1 MSTSKHVLGQCL
13 WLTEFDEQA
22 EVNNLQDALSQW
34 SRKILPQVLNQVLD
48 RVCPGGHIWRIE
60 QLSIDLGTLQLDE
73 LDRQLPQRVAAA
85 VEAALLDMLRRYSQN
100 SQTTH
105 RSKFTIVDPDVSQLT
120 LIRWFLLYGV
130 TPWWVT
136 GNNSPLHVVD
146 QQISLQPN
154 DVAALIRDVGKS
166 EVVRRRI
173 IWQWGEE
180 RTRKTVQILEPWNA
194 QFICGYADNMLLAQR
209 QPDSKLPADSN
220 LQTHLWYWILTHLLV
235 DRGTLFNTLQF
246 VRATLWQLA
255 QHYQIPFSQ
264 LLEQMSDLAR
274 QMQEAGLVAPQFLQV
289 LISIQQN
296 ERQQTSIHS
305 KPEQALDLWSL
316 FSSLLKT
323 SQVSIYHDNQSYHLT
338 ELFTRLAQVEP
349 DTMAAMLKQIGQS
362 ESVRTHIVKQFSQQQ
377 LEHVVAVVAPHDQQ
391 FVLAHVAHTQTL
403 LQEQHLNPDLIWRV
417 LLAYLL
423 VNKGS
428 YFNRKQFVHST
439 LLQMSQHFGVAY
451 HHILLMLVQTSGMP
465 TSTGQQYELFTILA
479 ELQDNQSKKLHDNND
494 LWIEHYHS
502 LMTLHTQHSA
512 QYLKARPLWFNENT
526 WQRAL
531 RGLVML
537 RPLSSPRSL
546 YALLKRTHLGAKQS
560 EQLSQKLVAAM
571 AGSGL
576 LTHGEIVQLLTAI
589 SPQQGMRSARLVN
602 AIRYWQ
608 KPGTW
613 AWGLGR
619 GSIRPVL
626 ESVVFSL
633 ISEGDTAS
641 PEKWFSRTTQ
651 FIAQRFGLSHGQLID
666 LLAGQAATA
675 ESDKAVLSTELTQLL
690 LNEKQ
695 NIQTFTKPLPG
706 RPELVWY
713 SALDYAQIRALTA
726 FARRFSLPISQV
738 LRLAAER
745 IKNTVHLATSEPGL
759 TSDDLQ
765 THLVQSLA
773 HSLAQQFVLP
783 VTQVQRYLQV
793 QLKRFSSMAV
803 MITRFQQADMSKLRA
818 GCVHNSWYM
827 LEQWQLSAG
836 SKQNLEPARQY
847 SVQPLQEK
855 GTYTEQSEPEQ
866 AGSVPVSVQR
876 ISKLQHQVS
885 QLSDVSVPQ
894 LLAELIAMHD
904 LRGDFSRVAN
914 HPVLLHW
921 LLNGLDGATQQR
933 WVFRLYR
940 ADNSK
945 GSWPMTYE
953 SVMTEVVSLL
963 RRHEPLLSGLIVKK
977 ALKSQLAATH
987 LQQLFQSR
995 LANRWFSAMLP
1006 EIWQQP
1012 ALYKRWCQQL
1022 QAWLSDVVATL
1033 DNQSAFRSSSQV
1045 HSSGP
1050 RGTAVERLFWME
1062 LTAYL
1067 ASQVNSTAQLK
1078 SLTQL
1083 RVSEGM
1089 RAIFVARIM
1098 LGWCQTNALNL
1109 SLCVSQFERNWQ
1121 SAPAELQ
1128 SIISK
1133 EVLIKEFKR
1142 VGRPAHASAFTL
1154 PLSEPAT
1161 QSAGVTEFKPISA
1174 ERNAHTPAASSNQ
1187 QANLQTQTHLRN
1199 TISDGAESK
1208 AVKLP
1213 AWEQDLA
1220 SEYLQRTDIKSIF
1233 EHWLRSGSRPHFIAA
1248 EVPFCGVRL
1257 FNDLLLYKPELWV
1270 EWVQP
1275 LLTKSTVQARVVEQ
1289 LGLGGILSALSRAGK
1304 LRDAQL
1310 NMVEAVYTLF
1320 KALSK
1325 AGLKINEAEYQQY
1338 LTLAI
1343 LRSVA
1348 TKQLAELDGEKLF
1361 GDMCWQLIFR
1371 QNCQVGALQGALQS
1385 TDLPSSPHL
1394 LTATEQLRKQLSQY
1408 QRHRLSNAVA
1418 KEQSGSVFDSV
1429 TGKQAQ
1435 SEPEQPSEF
1444 PISVPNAGL
1453 VLLQSFI
1460 QPLFARLSLT
1470 CDDKF
1475 VSDER
1480 QRAAVHYLQFLVT
1493 GQSATEEHHLVL
1505 NKLICGL
1512 GVTQPVE
1519 AGITL
1524 SQSDID
1530 TVHSLIDAVCNY
1542 WPAIGKTSIDGFR
1555 GNWLVRNGTL
1565 TEAQDHWDLIVEKRV
1580 YDILISRSP
1589 LSYSIVKLP
1598 WMEKPIYVT
1607 WPT

>member
-1 MSTSKHVLGQCL
+1 MGQCL

-22 EVNNLQDALSQW
+22 EVSNLQDALSQW

-48 RVCPGGHIWRIE
+48 RVCPSGHIWRIE
-60 QLSIDLGTLQLDE
+60 QLSIDLGTLQLEE

-85 VEAALLDMLRRYSQN
+85 IEEALLDMLRRYSQN

-105 RSKFTIVDPDVSQLT
+105 RGKFTIVDPDVSQLT

-136 GNNSPLHVVD
+136 GNNSPLHAVD

-154 DVAALIRDVGKS
+154 GVAALIRDVGKA

-173 IWQWGEE
+173 VWQWGEE

-194 QFICGYADNMLLAQR
+194 QFICSYADNMLLVQR
-209 QPDSKLPADSN
+209 QPDSSLPADSN

-255 QHYQIPFSQ
+255 QHYQLPFSQ
-264 LLEQMSDLAR
+264 LLEHMSDVAR
-274 QMQEAGLVAPQFLQV
+274 QMQESGLVAPQFLQV

-296 ERQQTSIHS
+296 ERQQTNIHS
-305 KPEQALDLWSL
+305 KPEQTLDLWSL

-349 DTMAAMLKQIGQS
+349 DTMAAMLKQVGQS
-362 ESVRTHIVKQFSQQQ
+362 ESVRTHIVKQFNQQQ
-377 LEHVVAVVAPHDQQ
+377 LEHVVSVVAPHDQQ

-451 HHILLMLVQTSGMP
+451 HHILLMLVQTLGMP

-479 ELQDNQSKKLHDNND
+479 ELQDSQSKKLHDNND
-494 LWIEHYHS
+494 LWIEHYHT

-546 YALLKRTHLGAKQS
+546 YALLKYTHLGAKQS

-589 SPQQGMRSARLVN
+589 SPRQGMRSARLVN
-602 AIRYWQ
+602 AIRDWQ
-608 KPGTW
+608 KLGTW

-619 GSIRPVL
+619 GSIRPLL

-666 LLAGQAATA
+666 LLAGQVATA

-695 NIQTFTKPLPG
+695 NSQTCDKPLSG

-726 FARRFSLPISQV
+726 FARRFSLPLSQV
-738 LRLAAER
+738 LRLAAEC
-745 IKNTVHLATSEPGL
+745 IKNTEHLAASEPDQ
-759 TSDDLQ
+759 TSDYLQ

-836 SKQNLEPARQY
+836 SKRNFEPARQY
-847 SVQPLQEK
+847 SVQPLREQGTYAELSGQEK
-855 GTYTEQSEPEQ
+855 AAQ
-866 AGSVPVSVQR
+866 AGSVPVSEQR
-876 ISKLQHQVS
+876 IKKLQHQVS

-904 LRGDFSRVAN
+904 LRGDFSRVTN
-914 HPVLLHW
+914 HPALLHW
-921 LLNGLDGATQQR
+921 LLNGFDGATQQR

-940 ADNSK
+940 AVSSK
-945 GSWPMTYE
+945 GSRPVTYE

-963 RRHEPLLSGLIVKK
+963 RTHELLLSGLIVKK
-977 ALKSQLAATH
+977 ALKSQLAATY

-1006 EIWQQP
+1006 ETWQQP
-1012 ALYKRWCQQL
+1012 ALYKRWCLQL
-1022 QAWLSDVVATL
+1022 QVWLSDVVATL
-1033 DNQSAFRSSSQV
+1033 DNQSAFGPFSQV

-1062 LTAYL
+1062 FTTYL
-1067 ASQVNSTAQLK
+1067 ASQINSAAQLK

-1089 RAIFVARIM
+1089 RAVFVARIM

-1109 SLCVSQFERNWQ
+1109 SLCVRQFERYWQ
-1121 SAPAELQ
+1121 SAPAELL
-1128 SIISK
+1128 SIIST
-1133 EVLIKEFKR
+1133 EVLITELKR
-1142 VGRPAHASAFTL
+1142 VGRSAQAGAFTL

-1161 QSAGVTEFKPISA
+1161 QSVGATEFKPIPP
-1174 ERNAHTPAASSNQ
+1174 ERNAHTPAASSNH
-1187 QANLQTQTHLRN
+1187 QASSQTPAHPHN
-1199 TISDGAESK
+1199 TVPDSAESK
-1208 AVKLP
+1208 VVKMP

-1220 SEYLQRTDIKSIF
+1220 SDYLQRNDIKSIF
-1233 EHWLRSGSRPHFIAA
+1233 EHWLHSESRPHFIAA
-1248 EVPFCGVRL
+1248 EAPFCGVRL
-1257 FNDLLLYKPELWV
+1257 FNDLLLYKPGSWV

-1289 LGLGGILSALSRAGK
+1289 LSLGGLLSALSRAGK
-1304 LRDAQL
+1304 LRDSQL

-1343 LRSVA
+1343 LRGVA
-1348 TKQLAELDGEKLF
+1348 TKQLTELDGEKLF

-1371 QNCQVGALQGALQS
+1371 QNCQVGALQEALQS
-1385 TDLPSSPHL
+1385 NDLPSSPHL
-1394 LTATEQLRKQLSQY
+1394 LTAIGQLRKQLSQY

-1418 KEQSGSVFDSV
+1418 KG
-1429 TGKQAQ
+1429 Q
-1435 SEPEQPSEF
+1435 SESEQPSEF

-1475 VSDER
+1475 VSDEH
-1480 QRAAVHYLQFLVT
+1480 QRTAVHYLQFLVT

-1505 NKLICGL
+1505 NKLICGH

-1565 TEAQDHWDLIVEKRV
+1565 TEALDHWDLIVEKRV